1 MFSQLSISR
10 KFALLAAILVLIAGA
25 AIHFLNQQQL
35 VIANNDLANQIGNAM
50 ASQLAANATNEVII
64 DDKLALQTM
73 LQQFRNTPIVNYA
86 AVLDATDVIIVESGN
101 APLDKTPFQ
110 FKAEITVDDGIV
122 GYTHISLNQAFSP
135 KTNNSFINAAAI
147 IGLAIFSFYLSN
159 LLLKPFT
166 RRLTLITGRING
178 VNKADGD
185 YLWQDELGE
194 LEQAAQTLLPKLYQ
208 EPSAEQ
214 PPRAVMVMQAAEL
227 IENSSKDALI
237 EISGELKNIVSL
249 YGADFHAIGDT
260 TTIIFDQSTNNS
272 FQALCAGILVR
283 EVMMALS
290 DRYTELSNVAI
301 GIDSEA
307 AEAAD
312 DRSQL
317 WQQHLGYATE
327 LAIANKGVSLSH
339 RVLSSGTISEQISVS
354 DSREGFRLKSVK
366 KELKELLEQQL
377 SQLLPH

>member
-1 MFSQLSISR
+1 
-10 KFALLAAILVLIAGA
+10 
-25 AIHFLNQQQL
+25 
-35 VIANNDLANQIGNAM
+35 
-50 ASQLAANATNEVII
+50 
-64 DDKLALQTM
+64 
-73 LQQFRNTPIVNYA
+73 
-86 AVLDATDVIIVESGN
+86 
-101 APLDKTPFQ
+101 
-110 FKAEITVDDGIV
+110 
-122 GYTHISLNQAFSP
+122 
-135 KTNNSFINAAAI
+135 
-147 IGLAIFSFYLSN
+147 
-159 LLLKPFT
+159 
-166 RRLTLITGRING
+166 
-178 VNKADGD
+178 
-185 YLWQDELGE
+185 
-194 LEQAAQTLLPKLYQ
+194 
-208 EPSAEQ
+208 
-214 PPRAVMVMQAAEL
+214 MVMQAAEL

-237 EISGELKNIVSL
+237 EISSELKKIVSL
-249 YGADFHAIGDT
+249 YGGDFHAIGDT

-327 LAIANKGVSLSH
+327 LAIENKGVSLSH

>member
-122 GYTHISLNQAFSP
+122 GYTHISLNQVFSP

-237 EISGELKNIVSL
+237 EISSELKKIVSL
-249 YGADFHAIGDT
+249 YGGDFHAIGDT

-327 LAIANKGVSLSH
+327 LAIENKGVSLSH

>member
-122 GYTHISLNQAFSP
+122 GYAHISLNQAFSP

-147 IGLAIFSFYLSN
+147 IGLAIFSFYFSN

-178 VNKADGD
+178 INKADGD
-185 YLWQDELGE
+185 YLWQDELSE

-208 EPSAEQ
+208 EPPAEQ

-237 EISGELKNIVSL
+237 EISSELKKIVSL
-249 YGADFHAIGDT
+249 YGGDFHAIGDT

-283 EVMMALS
+283 EVLMALS
-290 DRYTELSNVAI
+290 DRYTELSKVAI

-307 AEAAD
+307 AESAD
-312 DRSQL
+312 DRSQR

-339 RVLSSGTISEQISVS
+339 RVLSSGNISEQISVS

>member
-10 KFALLAAILVLIAGA
+10 KIALLAAILVLIAGA

-122 GYTHISLNQAFSP
+122 GYTHISLNQVFSP

-237 EISGELKNIVSL
+237 EISSELKKIVSL
-249 YGADFHAIGDT
+249 YGGDFHAIGDT

-327 LAIANKGVSLSH
+327 LAIENKGVSLSH

>member
-10 KFALLAAILVLIAGA
+10 KIALLAAILVLIAGA

-110 FKAEITVDDGIV
+110 FKSEITVDDGIV
-122 GYTHISLNQAFSP
+122 GYTHISLNQVFSP

>member
-122 GYTHISLNQAFSP
+122 GYTHISLNQVFSP

-237 EISGELKNIVSL
+237 EISSELKKIVSL
-249 YGADFHAIGDT
+249 YGGDFHAIGDT